1 MHASHIPSPA
11 LSHRDIKT
19 IVGGIIL
26 AMLLGALDQTIVA
39 TAMPTIGRE
48 LGDEDQVS
56 WVASIYLL
64 TATAVTPLY
73 GKLSDIHGRRIVL
86 LTAIIIFTL
95 SSIAC
100 ALAPT
105 MFILIVARAVQGLG
119 GGGLISLAQTIIA
132 DIIAP
137 KERGR
142 YQIYMSS
149 VYMIASVLGPV
160 LGGFFTEHL
169 HWSLIFWINLPLGLA
184 AYLMTS
190 STLKKLPRHDRP
202 HQLDVLGAV
211 LMVIATVSLMLA
223 LTFGGIRFGWSS
235 MPILGLLGI
244 SVLFWALFGLRLA
257 KAHEPLIPVEL
268 LSNQV
273 VRMGTLSA
281 FFGMGTY
288 IGLTIYMPVYFE
300 TVSGLSASNSGL
312 ALIPLMIGTVC
323 GATLSGRVML
333 QMENYKRLP
342 MWGLSG
348 AMAGM
353 AMLIFAGKYL
363 PLAAVE
369 LIIGLVSIGLGTLL
383 PVTTVAIQNAVE
395 PHQLGTATGTAN
407 FFRQLGSALLVAMFG
422 ALLLT
427 GSGAETAE
435 MLHAT
440 LTGEVAVATFRLIF
454 IAVFAGFFCAFIFIW
469 RMEQRPLKARAKH
482 AAEAIIA
489 D

>member
-1 MHASHIPSPA
+1 MHAPHTPSPA

-86 LTAIIIFTL
+86 LAAIIMFTL
-95 SSIAC
+95 GSIAC

-105 MFILIVARAVQGLG
+105 MFILIVARAAQGMG

-142 YQIYMSS
+142 YQIYIAS
-149 VYMIASVLGPV
+149 VFMMASVLGPV

-169 HWSLIFWINLPLGLA
+169 HWSLIFWINLPLGFA

-190 STLKKLPRHDRP
+190 AALKKLPRHDRP
-202 HQLDVLGAV
+202 HQLDILGAV

-223 LTFGGIRFGWSS
+223 LTFGGIRFAWSS
-235 MPILGLLGI
+235 APILGLLSL
-244 SVLFWALFGLRLA
+244 SVMVWALFGLRLA

-268 LSNQV
+268 LANQV

-312 ALIPLMIGTVC
+312 ALIPLMIGTVG

-333 QMENYKRLP
+333 HMENYKRLP
-342 MWGLSG
+342 IWGLLG
-348 AMAGM
+348 AMLGVAV
-353 AMLIFAGKYL
+353 LVCAGKYL

-369 LIIGLVSIGLGTLL
+369 LIIGLVSVGLGTLL

-407 FFRQLGSALLVAMFG
+407 FFRQLGSALLVAVFG
-422 ALLLT
+422 AILLS

-435 MLHAT
+435 KLPET
-440 LTGEVAVATFRLIF
+440 LTGDVAVSTFRLIF
-454 IAVFAGFFCAFIFIW
+454 MAVFAGFFCAFVFIW
-469 RMEQRPLKARAKH
+469 RMKQLPLKARAKH

>member
-1 MHASHIPSPA
+1 MHAPHTPSPV

-39 TAMPTIGRE
+39 TAMPTIGRD

-86 LTAIIIFTL
+86 LAAIIIFTL
-95 SSIAC
+95 GSIAC

-105 MFILIVARAVQGLG
+105 MFILIIARAAQGMG

-142 YQIYMSS
+142 YQIY
-149 VYMIASVLGPV
+149 IASVFMMASILGPV

-190 STLKKLPRHDRP
+190 ATLKKLPRHDRP
-202 HQLDVLGAV
+202 HQLDILGAV
-211 LMVIATVSLMLA
+211 LMVVATVSLMLA
-223 LTFGGIRFGWSS
+223 LTFGGIRFAWSS
-235 MPILGLLGI
+235 APILGLLGV
-244 SVLFWALFGLRLA
+244 SVAFWALFGLRLA

-268 LSNQV
+268 LANQV

-333 QMENYKRLP
+333 HMENYKRLP
-342 MWGLSG
+342 IWGLSG
-348 AMAGM
+348 AMAGV
-353 AMLIFAGKYL
+353 AVLIFAGTYL

-369 LIIGLVSIGLGTLL
+369 LIIGLVSVGLGTLL
-383 PVTTVAIQNAVE
+383 PVTTIAIQNAVE

-407 FFRQLGSALLVAMFG
+407 FFRQLGSALLVAVFG
-422 ALLLT
+422 AILLS

-435 MLHAT
+435 KLHES
-440 LTGEVAVATFRLIF
+440 LTGEVAIATFRLIF
-454 IAVFAGFFCAFIFIW
+454 MAVFAGFFCALVFIW
-469 RMEQRPLKARAKH
+469 QMRQLPLKARAKH
-482 AAEAIIA
+482 AAEAVIA